1 MGSYVE
7 PFKLNLRLVLKLN
20 MLYHI
25 FEYLENN
32 YHVGGAGLFQY
43 ISFRAGAAIITSLL
57 ISLLFGNRIIRSL
70 KRLQVGE
77 TVRELG
83 LAGQKEKEG
92 TPTMGGF
99 IILLATWVPCL
110 LFARLDNIYIILM
123 LVTTLWMTT
132 IGFADDYIKV
142 FKKDKDGLAG
152 KFKVFGQIVL
162 GIFVALIMLYN
173 DDVVIR
179 MPIEEAIAGG
189 YQVVDRFTAEVT
201 TIGQAKELVN
211 MAYVKST
218 LTNIPFFKGNNFEYA
233 SLLSFL
239 GDNWSHL
246 IWIVFVP
253 IVIFIITAVSNA
265 ANLTDGIDGLAT
277 GVSAIIGATL
287 GILAYVSGN
296 TIIADY
302 LNILYIPHSGELVIF
317 AACFVG
323 GCVGFLW
330 FNSYPAKVFMGDT
343 GSLTIGAIIATMAI
357 LLRKEFLIPILCGI
371 FVVEN
376 LSVVLQVGYF
386 KYTRKKYGEGR
397 RIFKMAPLHHHFQK
411 LGMHEARIVTRFW
424 IVGIILA
431 VLTIITL
438 KVR

>member
-1 MGSYVE
+1 
-7 PFKLNLRLVLKLN
+7 

-25 FEYLENN
+25 FEYLEKN
-32 YHVGGAGLFQY
+32 YQVGGAGLFQY

-70 KRLQVGE
+70 KKLQVGE

-83 LAGQKEKEG
+83 LEGQKEKEG

-99 IILLATWVPCL
+99 IILLATWIPCL
-110 LFARLDNIYIILM
+110 LFAKLDNIYIVLM
-123 LVTTLWMTT
+123 LVTTLWMTG

-152 KFKVFGQIVL
+152 KFKIFGQIVL
-162 GIFVALIMLYN
+162 GVFVALVMIYHN
-173 DDVVIR
+173 DVVIR
-179 MPIEEAIAGG
+179 MPIDEAIAGG
-189 YQVVDRFTAEVT
+189 YQVIDRFQIDVT
-201 TIGQAKELVN
+201 RIGQAKELVN

-218 LTNIPFFKGNNFEYA
+218 LTNIPFFKGNNFEYT

-239 GDNWSHL
+239 GDNANSL

-253 IVIFIITAVSNA
+253 VVIFIITAVSNA

-287 GILAYVSGN
+287 GVLAYVSGN
-296 TIIADY
+296 NIIADY

-323 GCVGFLW
+323 GCIGFLW

>member
-1 MGSYVE
+1 
-7 PFKLNLRLVLKLN
+7 

-25 FEYLENN
+25 FEYLEKH

-83 LAGQKEKEG
+83 LDGQKEKEG

-123 LVTTLWMTT
+123 LVTTLWMTA

-142 FKKDKDGLAG
+142 FKKDKNGLAG
-152 KFKVFGQIVL
+152 KFKIFGQVVL
-162 GIFVALIMLYN
+162 GVVVAIVMLYHS
-173 DDVVIR
+173 DVVIR
-179 MPIEEAIAGG
+179 MPIEDAIAGG
-189 YQVVDRFTAEVT
+189 YEVMDEFTTEVT
-201 TIGQAKELVN
+201 TIGQAKEMVN

-218 LTNIPFFKGNNFEYA
+218 LTNIPFFKGNNFEYS
-233 SLLSFL
+233 SLLGFL
-239 GDNWSHL
+239 GDNGKHL
-246 IWIVFVP
+246 IWIVFLP

-376 LSVVLQVGYF
+376 ISVVLQVGYF

-411 LGMHEARIVTRFW
+411 RGKNEARIVIRFW

-431 VLTIITL
+431 VLTMITL

>member
-1 MGSYVE
+1 
-7 PFKLNLRLVLKLN
+7 

-25 FEYLENN
+25 FEYLEKH

-83 LAGQKEKEG
+83 LDGQKEKEG

-123 LVTTLWMTT
+123 LVTTLWMTA

-152 KFKVFGQIVL
+152 KFKIFGQVVL
-162 GIFVALIMLYN
+162 GVVVALVMLYHS
-173 DDVVIR
+173 DVVIR
-179 MPIEEAIAGG
+179 MPIEDAIAGG
-189 YQVVDRFTAEVT
+189 YEVMDRFTTEVT

-218 LTNIPFFKGNNFEYA
+218 LTNIPFFKGNNFEYS
-233 SLLSFL
+233 SLLGFL
-239 GDNWSHL
+239 GDNAKHL

-386 KYTRKKYGEGR
+386 KYTRRKYGEGR

-431 VLTIITL
+431 VLTMITL

>member
-1 MGSYVE
+1 
-7 PFKLNLRLVLKLN
+7 

-25 FEYLENN
+25 FEYLEKQ
-32 YHVGGAGLFQY
+32 YDVGGAGLFQY
-43 ISFRAGAAIITSLL
+43 ISFRAGAAIITSML
-57 ISLLFGNRIIRSL
+57 ISLIFGNRIIRSL

-83 LAGQKEKEG
+83 LDGQKEKEG

-123 LVTTLWMTT
+123 LVTTLWMTA

-152 KFKVFGQIVL
+152 KFKIFGQIVL
-162 GIFVALIMLYN
+162 GVVVALVMLYHG
-173 DDVVIR
+173 DVVIR
-179 MPIEEAIAGG
+179 MPIEDAIAGG
-189 YQVVDRFTAEVT
+189 YQVMDRFTAEVT

-218 LTNIPFFKGNNFEYA
+218 LTNIPFFKGNNFEYS
-233 SLLSFL
+233 SLLWFL
-239 GDNWSHL
+239 GDNASQL

-253 IVIFIITAVSNA
+253 IVIFIITSVSNA

-357 LLRKEFLIPILCGI
+357 LLRKEFLIPILCGL